1 MSRARVISVLN
12 QKGGVGKTTLTTNLA
27 HGFAIKGFNV
37 LAIDLDPQ
45 AQLTASLGILGENK
59 KLLEK
64 SLLNNT
70 SLDAVT
76 IQIRENLSLIPAS
89 HGLSDLDKLSG
100 NGAASG
106 LLLKNSLIDE
116 TERYDFILIDCPPSS
131 GILVLNALLAS
142 KEIITP
148 MTGDYL
154 GLQGLAYLM
163 RTLKKFETIL
173 EQRLVQWVVL
183 SRFQK
188 RRRLSQEVKKRLKKY
203 FPNKILKTDIS
214 ESVVLAECPGFGKT
228 IFEYRPESKSA
239 TEYRSLVD
247 DLLLERTYHD

>member
-12 QKGGVGKTTLTTNLA
+12 QKGGVGKTTLTTNLS
-27 HGFAIKGFNV
+27 HGLAIKGFNV

-59 KLLEK
+59 KLLER
-64 SLLNNT
+64 SLLNDT
-70 SLDAVT
+70 SLDTVT
-76 IQIRENLSLIPAS
+76 LQTRENLSIIPAS
-89 HGLSDLDKLSG
+89 HSLSDLDKLSG

-106 LLLKNSLIDE
+106 LLLKNRLINQIE
-116 TERYDFILIDCPPSS
+116 KYDFILIDCPPSS
-131 GILVLNALLAS
+131 SLLVLNAILSS

-173 EQRLVQWVVL
+173 EQRLIQWVVL

-188 RRRLSQEVKKRLKKY
+188 RRRLSQEVKKRLRKY
-203 FPNKILKTDIS
+203 FPNKVLKTDIS

-228 IFEYRPESKSA
+228 VFEYRPESKSA